1 MMYTKKYIQS
11 LISEAFEETLEA
23 TGTGSAGGFEAPLFG
38 DMKEDELEGGNS
50 DKKTLED
57 IIKKHSKKFKNLELV
72 KKEIGKQLKKG
83 IDVEREHTKKMSV
96 AREIALDHLYENPY
110 YYDELEKIEGE
121 FTEATSSS
129 SSGSYETA
137 SFLAKDLKNWGPSKR
152 TQIPGGQFVSVKEK
166 CKTFPYCNQGIG
178 ALEFSNSKTK
188 AIKNLTKRKPKK
200 KRPLDEAIH
209 NVSLKT
215 GLSEQEIKNIILSVI
230 NR

>member
-1 MMYTKKYIQS
+1 MYTKKYIQS

-166 CKTFPYCNQGIG
+166 FKTFPYCNQGIG

-200 KRPLDEAIH
+200 KRPLDEAIY

>member
-1 MMYTKKYIQS
+1 MYTKKFIQN
-11 LISEAFEETLEA
+11 LISEAFKETIEA
-23 TGTGSAGGFEAPLFG
+23 TSTGSSGSFEPLFG
-38 DMKEDELEGGNS
+38 D
-50 DKKTLED
+50 
-57 IIKKHSKKFKNLELV
+57 
-72 KKEIGKQLKKG
+72 
-83 IDVEREHTKKMSV
+83 VEE
-96 AREIALDHLYENPY
+96 ENN
-110 YYDELEKIEGE
+110 EEE

>member
-1 MMYTKKYIQS
+1 MYTKKYIQS

-200 KRPLDEAIH
+200 KRPLDEAIY